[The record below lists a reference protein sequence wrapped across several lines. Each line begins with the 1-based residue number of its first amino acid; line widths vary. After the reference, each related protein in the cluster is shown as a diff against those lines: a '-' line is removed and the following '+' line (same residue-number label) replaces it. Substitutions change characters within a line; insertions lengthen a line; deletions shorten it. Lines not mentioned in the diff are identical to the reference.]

1 MAIGSIGSSSLPFS
15 APPVQVAAKGPSLKL
30 DKDGDYD
37 NGAPE
42 KGAASAPA
50 LPADPNRGRTLN
62 ITA

>member
-1 MAIGSIGSSSLPFS
+1 MAIGSIGSSPMPVS
-15 APPVQVAAKGPSLKL
+15 ASPVQAAQAPSRRL
-30 DKDGDYD
+30 DNDGDYD

-42 KGAASAPA
+42 PAKAATPS